1 MAHHSFFI
9 IDFPKLVSLRP
20 LIAIE
25 LAMAFTSR
33 TLLAGLIT
41 IGLHQ
46 QAEQVRKSQSFWEP
60 SVEEIGDQV
69 FNARSTVASRSS

>member
-1 MAHHSFFI
+1 MVHQSFFI
-9 IDFPKLVSLRP
+9 IDFPKLVSFWP

-33 TLLAGLIT
+33 
-41 IGLHQ
+41 
-46 QAEQVRKSQSFWEP
+46 VP

-69 FNARSTVASRSS
+69 FNARSTMASRSS